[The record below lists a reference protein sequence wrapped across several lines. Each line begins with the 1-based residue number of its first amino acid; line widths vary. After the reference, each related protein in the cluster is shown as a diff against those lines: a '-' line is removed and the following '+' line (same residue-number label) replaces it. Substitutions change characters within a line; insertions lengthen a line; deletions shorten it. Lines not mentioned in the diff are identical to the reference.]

1 MSLLTCSDVAFSYE
15 GKIVVTGLDFKVDDG
30 DYLCIVGENGSGKST
45 LIKGLLG
52 LKLPSSGHINY
63 EADLK
68 SGQIGYLPQQNEI
81 QRNFP
86 ASVQEVVISGRLGF
100 KGLKPFYSA
109 SDRKV
114 VDETLA
120 GLGILELRDCSY
132 GELSGGQQQRVLLA
146 RALCTAPD
154 NMRLLILDEPMSGL
168 DPAIKQELYAII
180 ERLNR
185 EQGITII
192 VVTHDVQTA
201 IVYASH
207 ILHLSHSQEFFGTTH
222 EFQHTIAG
230 QELIR
235 DSCGGQCAICGLEVV
250 RG

>member
-1 MSLLTCSDVAFSYE
+1 MALLTCSDVTFSYE
-15 GKIVVTGLDFKVDDG
+15 DKVVVTGLDFKVEAG
-30 DYLCIVGENGSGKST
+30 DYLCVVGENGSGKST

-52 LKLPSSGHINY
+52 LKQPSSGSISY

-68 SGQIGYLPQQNEI
+68 SSDIGYLPQQNEI

-86 ASVQEVVISGRLGF
+86 ASVQEVVISGRLGG
-100 KGLKPFYSA
+100 KGLNPFYSA
-109 SDRKV
+109 HDRKV

-120 GLGILELRDCSY
+120 ALGILDLRDYSY

-154 NMRLLILDEPMSGL
+154 TLRLLILDEPMSGL

-185 EQGITII
+185 QQGITII

-201 IVYASH
+201 LTYASH
-207 ILHLSHSQEFFGTTH
+207 ILHLNHSQEFFGTTH
-222 EFQHTIAG
+222 DFQHTIAG

-235 DSCGGQCAICGLEVV
+235 DSCGGHCAVCGLEVA